1 MAPHITYM
9 YGSRMQPQVM
19 WGTAAT
25 MHKANTLPTAA
36 TEDDVRMIFRVA
48 LKRLPAAVQPLTSG

>member
-1 MAPHITYM
+1 
-9 YGSRMQPQVM
+9 M

-25 MHKANTLPTAA
+25 MHKANTLPAAA